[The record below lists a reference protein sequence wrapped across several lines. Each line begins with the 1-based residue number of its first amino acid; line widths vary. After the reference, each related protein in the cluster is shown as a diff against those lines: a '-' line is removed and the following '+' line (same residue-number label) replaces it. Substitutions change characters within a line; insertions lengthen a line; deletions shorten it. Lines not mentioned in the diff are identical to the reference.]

1 MESLR
6 IEDLKKDLY
15 LGDFGEY
22 FNDYNNGYICD
33 IISEIADNNVDIYN
47 YDLLEWA
54 KDNYNYIDD
63 AVAEFGVDTQNF
75 DFWGIIRQGQYLYND
90 NDLYENLEDSLK
102 FYMYDYIEKT
112 LEVEEITEE
121 QNDNLLDFDFSDNN
135 ERLENLIEHINKV
148 METKEE
154 E

>member
-1 MESLR
+1 MEKLR

-22 FNDYNNGYICD
+22 FADYDNGYICD

-47 YDLLEWA
+47 YDLIEWA

-112 LEVEEITEE
+112 LKIEEITEE
-121 QNDNLLDFDFSDNN
+121 QNDDLLDFDFSDNN
-135 ERLENLIEHINKV
+135 ERLENLIDHINEV
-148 METKEE
+148 MESKEE